1 MENNLNIVKS
11 EFKELPNNIEAEQS
25 VIGSI
30 LVTNEIFDEIS
41 TIISSINFYDPM
53 HQKIYNA
60 IESLIY
66 KGMLANPITLKNYF
80 EDEKD
85 DLDVP
90 EYLVKI
96 TKFSTSIRQAIE
108 YSKIIYDMFVRREL
122 IKISEQTIDNA
133 KITDLDSSGQNIIE
147 NSERLLFDLAEKGSF
162 NSSLIKFDDAMKQ
175 TIEMA
180 SAAYKNEGGI
190 VGVPTGLRD
199 LDDKLGGLHQSD
211 LIIIAG
217 RPSMGK
223 TSLATNIAFNA
234 AKHIQDNQKKS
245 SVAFFSLEMSSEQLS
260 TRILSEQ
267 ARIGSNDIRRGRIS
281 DEQFDQF
288 LETSKNIA
296 ELPLFIDET
305 PAISIAAMSNRA
317 RRIKRLHGL
326 DMIVVD
332 YIQLMRGTTYNKD
345 GRVQEISQITQGLKA
360 IAKELGVPVVALSQL
375 SRQVEQRDDH
385 KPQLADLR
393 ESGSIEQDADVVMFV
408 YREGYYLQ
416 RKEPREATVE
426 HAEWQAKMNEV
437 AHLAEIIIGKQ
448 RHGPIGKVTLEFEK
462 DLQNLKILK
471 LIKFKYKTLMLTS
484 LYENTILKNPKF
496 IILILFITLISFGYY
511 SKDFRLDASSE
522 TLLIED
528 DPDLEYLREITNRYG
543 SKEFLVLTYTPNE
556 GMISN
561 TSINNLLSLKYKI
574 QSLDWV
580 HSVITLLDIPLL
592 NNTDA
597 PLQERLKGFK
607 TLKDEDVDKNRGFKE
622 ILESPVFRN
631 FVISESGK
639 TSGIIVNIKQNPILE
654 DIENRSKKEIDEHR
668 DKIKKQNHKNILEI
682 RDVIKSYDD
691 VGKIYLGGI
700 PMIADDMMTFIKSD
714 IIVFG
719 LGVLLF
725 IIATLWFV
733 FKK

>member
-1 MENNLNIVKS
+1 MENNLSIVKDK
-11 EFKELPNNIEAEQS
+11 FKELPNNIEAEQS

-41 TIISSINFYDPM
+41 TIISNINFYDPM

-96 TKFSTSIRQAIE
+96 TKFSTSVRQSIE

-122 IKISEQTIDNA
+122 IKISEQTIDSA
-133 KITDLDSSGQNIIE
+133 KINELDTNGQTIIE

-162 NSSLIKFDDAMKQ
+162 SSSLIKFDDAMKQ

-199 LDDKLGGLHQSD
+199 LDDKLGGLHRSD

-234 AKHIQDNQKKS
+234 AKFIQDSGKKS
-245 SVAFFSLEMSSEQLS
+245 SIAFFSLEMSSEQLS

-267 ARIGSNDIRRGRIS
+267 ARIASNDIRRGRIS

-326 DMIVVD
+326 DMVVVD

-360 IAKELGVPVVALSQL
+360 VAKELGVPVVALSQL

-385 KPQLADLR
+385 NPMLSDLR

-408 YREGYYLQ
+408 YREGYYLS

-448 RHGPIGKVTLEFEK
+448 RHGPIGKVTLEFEERFT
-462 DLQNLKILK
+462 
-471 LIKFKYKTLMLTS
+471 KFKDTQ
-484 LYENTILKNPKF
+484 
-496 IILILFITLISFGYY
+496 
-511 SKDFRLDASSE
+511 
-522 TLLIED
+522 
-528 DPDLEYLREITNRYG
+528 
-543 SKEFLVLTYTPNE
+543 
-556 GMISN
+556 
-561 TSINNLLSLKYKI
+561 IN
-574 QSLDWV
+574 
-580 HSVITLLDIPLL
+580 
-592 NNTDA
+592 
-597 PLQERLKGFK
+597 
-607 TLKDEDVDKNRGFKE
+607 
-622 ILESPVFRN
+622 
-631 FVISESGK
+631 
-639 TSGIIVNIKQNPILE
+639 
-654 DIENRSKKEIDEHR
+654 
-668 DKIKKQNHKNILEI
+668 
-682 RDVIKSYDD
+682 
-691 VGKIYLGGI
+691 
-700 PMIADDMMTFIKSD
+700 
-714 IIVFG
+714 
-719 LGVLLF
+719 
-725 IIATLWFV
+725 
-733 FKK
+733 

>member
-1 MENNLNIVKS
+1 MENNLSIVKDQ
-11 EFKELPNNIEAEQS
+11 FKELPNNIEAEQA

-30 LVTNEIFDEIS
+30 LVSNDIFDEIS
-41 TIISSINFYDPM
+41 TIISSLNFYDPM
-53 HQKIYNA
+53 HQKIYEA

-85 DLDVP
+85 DLNVP

-96 TKFSTSIRQAIE
+96 TKFSTSVRQAIE

-122 IKISEQTIDNA
+122 IKISEQTIDSA
-133 KITDLDSSGQNIIE
+133 KLNELDTNGQNIIE

-162 NSSLIKFDDAMKQ
+162 NSSLIKFDEAMKQ

-180 SAAYKNEGGI
+180 SAAYKNEEGI

-234 AKHIQDNQKKS
+234 AQKLQDSGKKS
-245 SVAFFSLEMSSEQLS
+245 SIAFFSLEMSSEQLS
-260 TRILSEQ
+260 TRIISEQ
-267 ARIGSNDIRRGRIS
+267 ARISSNDIRRGRIS
-281 DEQFDQF
+281 DEQFDKF

-296 ELPLFIDET
+296 ELPLYIDET

-317 RRIKRLHGL
+317 RRIKRLFGL

-360 IAKELGVPVVALSQL
+360 IAKELSVPVVALSQL

-437 AHLAEIIIGKQ
+437 AHLAQIIIGKQ
-448 RHGPIGKVTLEFEK
+448 RHGPIGNVTLEFEERFT
-462 DLQNLKILK
+462 
-471 LIKFKYKTLMLTS
+471 KFKDTQ
-484 LYENTILKNPKF
+484 
-496 IILILFITLISFGYY
+496 
-511 SKDFRLDASSE
+511 
-522 TLLIED
+522 
-528 DPDLEYLREITNRYG
+528 TN
-543 SKEFLVLTYTPNE
+543 
-556 GMISN
+556 
-561 TSINNLLSLKYKI
+561 
-574 QSLDWV
+574 
-580 HSVITLLDIPLL
+580 
-592 NNTDA
+592 
-597 PLQERLKGFK
+597 
-607 TLKDEDVDKNRGFKE
+607 
-622 ILESPVFRN
+622 
-631 FVISESGK
+631 
-639 TSGIIVNIKQNPILE
+639 
-654 DIENRSKKEIDEHR
+654 
-668 DKIKKQNHKNILEI
+668 
-682 RDVIKSYDD
+682 
-691 VGKIYLGGI
+691 
-700 PMIADDMMTFIKSD
+700 
-714 IIVFG
+714 
-719 LGVLLF
+719 
-725 IIATLWFV
+725 
-733 FKK
+733 

>member
-1 MENNLNIVKS
+1 MENNLSIVKDN
-11 EFKELPNNIEAEQS
+11 FKELPNNIEAEQS

-60 IESLIY
+60 VENLIY

-90 EYLVKI
+90 EYLIKI
-96 TKFSTSIRQAIE
+96 TKFSTSVRQAIE

-122 IKISEQTIDNA
+122 IKISEQTIDSA
-133 KITDLDSSGQNIIE
+133 KINDLDTNGQNIIE
-147 NSERLLFDLAEKGSF
+147 NSEKLLFDLAEKGSF

-199 LDDKLGGLHQSD
+199 LDDRLGGFHNSD

-234 AKHIQDNQKKS
+234 AKHIQDKGKKS
-245 SVAFFSLEMSSEQLS
+245 SIAFFSLEMSSEQLS

-326 DMIVVD
+326 EMIVVD
-332 YIQLMRGTTYNKD
+332 YIQLMRGTSFNKD

-360 IAKELGVPVVALSQL
+360 IAKELGIPVVALSQL

-437 AHLAEIIIGKQ
+437 AHLAQIIIGKQ
-448 RHGPIGKVTLEFEK
+448 RHGPIGKVTLEFEERFT
-462 DLQNLKILK
+462 
-471 LIKFKYKTLMLTS
+471 KFKDTQ
-484 LYENTILKNPKF
+484 
-496 IILILFITLISFGYY
+496 
-511 SKDFRLDASSE
+511 
-522 TLLIED
+522 
-528 DPDLEYLREITNRYG
+528 
-543 SKEFLVLTYTPNE
+543 
-556 GMISN
+556 
-561 TSINNLLSLKYKI
+561 IN
-574 QSLDWV
+574 
-580 HSVITLLDIPLL
+580 
-592 NNTDA
+592 
-597 PLQERLKGFK
+597 
-607 TLKDEDVDKNRGFKE
+607 
-622 ILESPVFRN
+622 
-631 FVISESGK
+631 
-639 TSGIIVNIKQNPILE
+639 
-654 DIENRSKKEIDEHR
+654 
-668 DKIKKQNHKNILEI
+668 
-682 RDVIKSYDD
+682 
-691 VGKIYLGGI
+691 
-700 PMIADDMMTFIKSD
+700 
-714 IIVFG
+714 
-719 LGVLLF
+719 
-725 IIATLWFV
+725 
-733 FKK
+733 

>member
-1 MENNLNIVKS
+1 MENNLSIVKDQ
-11 EFKELPNNIEAEQS
+11 FKELPNNIEAEQA

-30 LVTNEIFDEIS
+30 LVSNDIFDEIS
-41 TIISSINFYDPM
+41 TIISNINFYDPM
-53 HQKIYNA
+53 HQKIYEA
-60 IESLIY
+60 IESLVY

-85 DLDVP
+85 DLNVP

-96 TKFSTSIRQAIE
+96 TKFSTSVRQAVE

-122 IKISEQTIDNA
+122 IKISEQTIDSA
-133 KITDLDSSGQNIIE
+133 KLNELDTNGQTIIE

-162 NSSLIKFDDAMKQ
+162 NSSLVKFDEAMKQ

-180 SAAYKNEGGI
+180 SAAYKNEEGI

-234 AKHIQDNQKKS
+234 AQKLQDSGKKS
-245 SVAFFSLEMSSEQLS
+245 SIAFFSLEMSSEQLS
-260 TRILSEQ
+260 TRIISEQ
-267 ARIGSNDIRRGRIS
+267 ARISSNDIRRGRIS
-281 DEQFDQF
+281 DEQFDKF

-296 ELPLFIDET
+296 ELPLYIDET

-317 RRIKRLHGL
+317 RRIKRLFGL

-332 YIQLMRGTTYNKD
+332 YIQLMRGTTFNKD

-360 IAKELGVPVVALSQL
+360 IAKELAVPVVALSQL

-437 AHLAEIIIGKQ
+437 AHLAQIIIGKQ
-448 RHGPIGKVTLEFEK
+448 RHGPIGNVTLEFEERFT
-462 DLQNLKILK
+462 
-471 LIKFKYKTLMLTS
+471 KFK
-484 LYENTILKNPKF
+484 
-496 IILILFITLISFGYY
+496 
-511 SKDFRLDASSE
+511 D
-522 TLLIED
+522 
-528 DPDLEYLREITNRYG
+528 
-543 SKEFLVLTYTPNE
+543 
-556 GMISN
+556 
-561 TSINNLLSLKYKI
+561 I
-574 QSLDWV
+574 QS
-580 HSVITLLDIPLL
+580 
-592 NNTDA
+592 N
-597 PLQERLKGFK
+597 
-607 TLKDEDVDKNRGFKE
+607 
-622 ILESPVFRN
+622 
-631 FVISESGK
+631 
-639 TSGIIVNIKQNPILE
+639 
-654 DIENRSKKEIDEHR
+654 
-668 DKIKKQNHKNILEI
+668 
-682 RDVIKSYDD
+682 
-691 VGKIYLGGI
+691 
-700 PMIADDMMTFIKSD
+700 
-714 IIVFG
+714 
-719 LGVLLF
+719 
-725 IIATLWFV
+725 
-733 FKK
+733 

>member
-1 MENNLNIVKS
+1 MLMEKNLNIVKDN
-11 EFKELPNNIEAEQS
+11 FKELPNNIEAEQA

-41 TIISSINFYDPM
+41 VIISNINFFDPM
-53 HQKIYNA
+53 HQKIFNS

-80 EDEKD
+80 EDDKD
-85 DLDVP
+85 DLNIP

-96 TKFSTSIRQAIE
+96 TKFSTSARQAIE

-122 IKISEQTIDNA
+122 IKISEQTIDTA
-133 KITDLDSSGQNIIE
+133 KLNDLDTNGQNIIE

-162 NSSLIKFDDAMKQ
+162 NSSLVKFDDAMKQ

-223 TSLATNIAFNA
+223 TSLATNIAFHA
-234 AKHIQDNQKKS
+234 ANNIQDSGRKS

-267 ARIGSNDIRRGRIS
+267 AQISSNDIRRGRIS
-281 DEQFDQF
+281 NEQFDQF

-317 RRIKRLHGL
+317 RRIKRLYGL
-326 DMIVVD
+326 DLVVVD
-332 YIQLMRGTTYNKD
+332 YIQLMRGAFNNKD

-360 IAKELGVPVVALSQL
+360 IAKELGVPVIALSQL

-408 YREGYYLQ
+408 YRESYYLM
-416 RKEPREATVE
+416 RKKPREATVE

-448 RHGPIGKVTLEFEK
+448 RHGPIGNVSLEFEERFT
-462 DLQNLKILK
+462 
-471 LIKFKYKTLMLTS
+471 KFKDTQ
-484 LYENTILKNPKF
+484 
-496 IILILFITLISFGYY
+496 
-511 SKDFRLDASSE
+511 
-522 TLLIED
+522 
-528 DPDLEYLREITNRYG
+528 
-543 SKEFLVLTYTPNE
+543 
-556 GMISN
+556 
-561 TSINNLLSLKYKI
+561 NN
-574 QSLDWV
+574 
-580 HSVITLLDIPLL
+580 
-592 NNTDA
+592 
-597 PLQERLKGFK
+597 
-607 TLKDEDVDKNRGFKE
+607 
-622 ILESPVFRN
+622 
-631 FVISESGK
+631 
-639 TSGIIVNIKQNPILE
+639 
-654 DIENRSKKEIDEHR
+654 
-668 DKIKKQNHKNILEI
+668 
-682 RDVIKSYDD
+682 
-691 VGKIYLGGI
+691 
-700 PMIADDMMTFIKSD
+700 
-714 IIVFG
+714 
-719 LGVLLF
+719 
-725 IIATLWFV
+725 
-733 FKK
+733 

>member
-1 MENNLNIVKS
+1 MENNLSIVKDQ
-11 EFKELPNNIEAEQS
+11 FKELPNNIEAEQS

-30 LVTNEIFDEIS
+30 LVSNDIFDEIS

-53 HQKIYNA
+53 HQKIYEA
-60 IESLIY
+60 IESLVY

-85 DLDVP
+85 DLNVP

-96 TKFSTSIRQAIE
+96 TKFSTSVRQAVE

-122 IKISEQTIDNA
+122 IKISEQTIDSA
-133 KITDLDSSGQNIIE
+133 KLNELDTNGQTIIE

-162 NSSLIKFDDAMKQ
+162 NSSLVKFDEAMKQ

-180 SAAYKNEGGI
+180 SAAYKNEEGI

-234 AKHIQDNQKKS
+234 AQKLQDSGKKS
-245 SVAFFSLEMSSEQLS
+245 SIAFFSLEMSSEQLS
-260 TRILSEQ
+260 TRIISEQ
-267 ARIGSNDIRRGRIS
+267 ARISSNDIRRGRIS
-281 DEQFDQF
+281 DEQFDKF

-296 ELPLFIDET
+296 ELPLYIDET

-317 RRIKRLHGL
+317 RRIKRLFGL

-332 YIQLMRGTTYNKD
+332 YIQLMRGTTFNKD

-360 IAKELGVPVVALSQL
+360 IAKELAVPVVALSQL

-437 AHLAEIIIGKQ
+437 AHLAQIIIGKQ
-448 RHGPIGKVTLEFEK
+448 RHGPIGNVTLEFEERFT
-462 DLQNLKILK
+462 
-471 LIKFKYKTLMLTS
+471 KFKDTQ
-484 LYENTILKNPKF
+484 
-496 IILILFITLISFGYY
+496 
-511 SKDFRLDASSE
+511 
-522 TLLIED
+522 
-528 DPDLEYLREITNRYG
+528 
-543 SKEFLVLTYTPNE
+543 
-556 GMISN
+556 
-561 TSINNLLSLKYKI
+561 IN
-574 QSLDWV
+574 
-580 HSVITLLDIPLL
+580 
-592 NNTDA
+592 
-597 PLQERLKGFK
+597 
-607 TLKDEDVDKNRGFKE
+607 
-622 ILESPVFRN
+622 
-631 FVISESGK
+631 
-639 TSGIIVNIKQNPILE
+639 
-654 DIENRSKKEIDEHR
+654 
-668 DKIKKQNHKNILEI
+668 
-682 RDVIKSYDD
+682 
-691 VGKIYLGGI
+691 
-700 PMIADDMMTFIKSD
+700 
-714 IIVFG
+714 
-719 LGVLLF
+719 
-725 IIATLWFV
+725 
-733 FKK
+733 